1 MRFVK
6 LSQKEC
12 KEIRKL
18 YESVMSQAC
27 YGLFYREGMILGDEM
42 ARIASQE
49 QDGYFDVCA
58 KLLKAKG
65 WVEDVKFED
74 SVCYVTASIESIEVE
89 GAEKPTC
96 HRLRGI
102 VKKIYEGYG
111 HKRMVCEEVECTG
124 KGDQQCVFKVEE
136 GGGD

>member
-1 MRFVK
+1 MRFIK
-6 LSQKEC
+6 MSQKEC
-12 KEIRKL
+12 MEIRKL

-27 YGLFYREGMILGDEM
+27 HGLFFREGMILGEEM
-42 ARIASQE
+42 SRIAQQE
-49 QDGYFDVCA
+49 QGKYFEACS

-74 SVCYVTASIESIEVE
+74 SVCYITASIESLEVE

-102 VKKIYEGYG
+102 VKKIYEGYD
-111 HKRMVCEEVECTG
+111 HKRKICVEVECAG
-124 KGDQQCVFKVEE
+124 KGDKQCVFKIEE
-136 GGGD
+136 DGGD